1 MLLTCVLLWSM
12 AAELIQA
19 VALLVSVL
27 VILAV
32 LPKLLWRDWTRNS
45 PILRGGGGGRRG
57 GGLFGVLLIGAVVR
71 GLVAVVIAVAAAVG
85 AAVVALVDVAVRGTG
100 SMWRWGVTETARR
113 ATDRRRDADG
123 LEDLWRRS

>member
-12 AAELIQA
+12 AAELIPA
-19 VALLVSVL
+19 VALLVGVL

-57 GGLFGVLLIGAVVR
+57 GGFFGGLLIGAIVR
-71 GLVAVVIAVAAAVG
+71 GLVAVAAAVG
-85 AAVVALVDVAVRGTG
+85 AAVVALVDVAARGTG